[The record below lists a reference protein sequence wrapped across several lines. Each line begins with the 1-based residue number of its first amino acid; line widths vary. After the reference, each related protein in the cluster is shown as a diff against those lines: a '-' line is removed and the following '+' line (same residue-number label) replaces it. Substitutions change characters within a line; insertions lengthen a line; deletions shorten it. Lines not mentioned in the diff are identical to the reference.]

1 MENVIVKEGI
11 TVDFSQI
18 LNIGEKYTVQ
28 LKNSSGKRF
37 KYLDGKSVLVSR
49 FVVATTQIKDP
60 VSTNMLTIP
69 TALIVQTPGYKI
81 CKPGVKGKS
90 SKDSFV
96 VICQND
102 HLPIGTIIH
111 SPVKGRESIKAFNL
125 KGNSVFVKYMH
136 VAPLDKVEV
145 VKPNTNKDKIV
156 MPESQIKEQ
165 LKGIQFEADSSY
177 KCKGAD
183 VGGDTIKE
191 DWEVEQKV
199 ISAPPANMDTDI
211 PKLLDKVIDQKAMS
225 NKKLTVAL
233 NLSVDL
239 GSIGKMLSRD
249 FADTVADKLVKSEDA
264 FTDLNGEVHTSLY
277 SAMQE
282 NERILTERA
291 KDLVL
296 NAVKDLM

>member
-28 LKNSSGKRF
+28 LNNSSGKRF

-96 VICQND
+96 VICQNGV
-102 HLPIGTIIH
+102 LPIGTIIH
-111 SPVKGRESIKAFNL
+111 NPVKGKDSIKAFNL
-125 KGNSVFVKYMH
+125 KGNPVFVKYMH
-136 VAPLDKVEV
+136 VAPLIKDVPAITYNGKDVS
-145 VKPNTNKDKIV
+145 KPNTPLMPQSQLAQQLKEKISEAEIKIEEKDAKIVKLTQRVITTPPVNMNKDI
-156 MPESQIKEQ
+156 PE
-165 LKGIQFEADSSY
+165 LLNKG
-177 KCKGAD
+177 
-183 VGGDTIKE
+183 
-191 DWEVEQKV
+191 
-199 ISAPPANMDTDI
+199 
-211 PKLLDKVIDQKAMS
+211 VIDINDDDTS
-225 NKKLTVAL
+225 NKKLTVTL
-233 NLSVDL
+233 NLGVNL
-239 GSIGKMLSRD
+239 GSIGKMLSTE
-249 FADTVADKLVKSEDA
+249 FADTVIDKLIKSEDA

-282 NERILTERA
+282 NERILTERV
-291 KDLVL
+291 KDIVL

>member
-28 LKNSSGKRF
+28 LNNSSGKRF

-90 SKDSFV
+90 SKNSFV
-96 VICQND
+96 VVCQND

-111 SPVKGRESIKAFNL
+111 NPVKGRESIKGFNL
-125 KGNSVFVKYMH
+125 KGNPVFIKYMH
-136 VAPLDKVEV
+136 VAPLNKVET
-145 VKPNTNKDKIV
+145 VKSNTNKDEIV

-165 LKGIQFEADSSY
+165 LKGIKFEVSTTDVVSTTP
-177 KCKGAD
+177 KGDNNTVIEHKA
-183 VGGDTIKE
+183 
-191 DWEVEQKV
+191 
-199 ISAPPANMDTDI
+199 ISAPPANMDTEI
-211 PKLLDKVIDQKAMS
+211 PKLLDKVIDQKAVS
-225 NKKLTVAL
+225 NKKLSVAL
-233 NLSVDL
+233 NLNVDL
-239 GSIGKMLSRD
+239 GSIGTMLSRD
-249 FADTVADKLVKSEDA
+249 FADTVVDKLVKSEDA